1 MIKKTLEELK
11 VIISAETSKF
21 SNALKNAT
29 NEAKTSASSI
39 ESSTGRISKAV
50 SGIKSMVAKVAA
62 GFGLY
67 KLGKEAIEVASNITE
82 VQNVV
87 DTAFGDMAWKA
98 ERFAKNS
105 IQQFGMSE
113 LSAKKTASTYMAM
126 ASGMGLGQ
134 EKASDMAITL
144 AGLSGDVASFYNI
157 SQELADIKLK
167 SVFTGPTP
175 F

>member
-1 MIKKTLEELK
+1 
-11 VIISAETSKF
+11 
-21 SNALKNAT
+21 
-29 NEAKTSASSI
+29 
-39 ESSTGRISKAV
+39 
-50 SGIKSMVAKVAA
+50 MVAKVAA

-113 LSAKKTASTYMAM
+113 LSAKKDSINLYGHGFRYGARTR
-126 ASGMGLGQ
+126 
-134 EKASDMAITL
+134 
-144 AGLSGDVASFYNI
+144 
-157 SQELADIKLK
+157 K
-167 SVFTGPTP
+167 SK
-175 F
+175 

>member
-62 GFGLY
+62 GFWL
-67 KLGKEAIEVASNITE
+67 I
-82 VQNVV
+82 QN
-87 DTAFGDMAWKA
+87 
-98 ERFAKNS
+98 
-105 IQQFGMSE
+105 
-113 LSAKKTASTYMAM
+113 
-126 ASGMGLGQ
+126 
-134 EKASDMAITL
+134 
-144 AGLSGDVASFYNI
+144 
-157 SQELADIKLK
+157 
-167 SVFTGPTP
+167 
-175 F
+175 

>member
-21 SNALKNAT
+21 KNALKDAT
-29 NEAKTSASSI
+29 NEAKTSANSI
-39 ESSTGRISKAV
+39 ESSTGRISRAV

-87 DTAFGDMAWKA
+87 DTAFGDMSWKA
-98 ERFAKNS
+98 ERFAQNS
-105 IQQFGMSE
+105 IQQF
-113 LSAKKTASTYMAM
+113 
-126 ASGMGLGQ
+126 
-134 EKASDMAITL
+134 
-144 AGLSGDVASFYNI
+144 V
-157 SQELADIKLK
+157 
-167 SVFTGPTP
+167 
-175 F
+175 

>member
-1 MIKKTLEELK
+1 MIEKTLEELK

-39 ESSTGRISKAV
+39 ESSTGRISRAV

-113 LSAKKTASTYMAM
+113 LSAKNPATIPAINERMIGLFCLSQSLIEFNFLSTLSTALSTPLV
-126 ASGMGLGQ
+126 SGSP
-134 EKASDMAITL
+134 KA
-144 AGLSGDVASFYNI
+144 LSQSIEPI
-157 SQELADIKLK
+157 S
-167 SVFTGPTP
+167 
-175 F
+175 